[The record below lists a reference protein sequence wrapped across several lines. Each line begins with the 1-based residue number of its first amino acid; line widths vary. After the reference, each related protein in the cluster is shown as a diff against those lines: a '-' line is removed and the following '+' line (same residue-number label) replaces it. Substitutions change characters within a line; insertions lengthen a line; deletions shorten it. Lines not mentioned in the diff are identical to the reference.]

1 MNPMTRI
8 LLTVFVVITAVIGA
22 GVYFSSQDGGTAG
35 AGGTQGDG
43 EAQVVRENSHRL
55 SSPPDSDVTFVEFL
69 DFECEGCGA
78 AFPAVEQLRA
88 QYGQQVTFVARYF
101 PMPGHFNG
109 ERAARAVEAAAQQ
122 GQFEPMYKKM
132 FETQSQWGE
141 QQVPADEVFRG
152 YATELGQ
159 GRHRRRHRPR
169 RAGHAY
175 LLRQREAVRYQ
186 NLRRPGRCDTKRSRP
201 AKVDSAWQDP
211 TPVRHIRP

>member
-109 ERAARAVEAAAQQ
+109 
-122 GQFEPMYKKM
+122 
-132 FETQSQWGE
+132 
-141 QQVPADEVFRG
+141 
-152 YATELGQ
+152 
-159 GRHRRRHRPR
+159 
-169 RAGHAY
+169 
-175 LLRQREAVRYQ
+175 
-186 NLRRPGRCDTKRSRP
+186 
-201 AKVDSAWQDP
+201 
-211 TPVRHIRP
+211 